1 MTRTAAILRA
11 VGCAALGTTLSACF
25 NNAVQ
30 PDYSAVP
37 IVPVAHI
44 EPATRF
50 LTKDWLFTHHATSAR
65 GIFKWRIEKNGHR
78 IPAIPLID
86 EDAYDGIEGKD
97 HLLRYKVV
105 SISSTPSP
113 FDKTPRPEAEHF
125 LSLWTKA
132 DINPVIA
139 AGNAGNTLCPEERDY
154 DALRRQMVSAYSYAD
169 SAIFTGAV
177 TPDHT
182 VTCYTSEN
190 APDIVYPTGY
200 KQGFCNNYY
209 MTQDEI
215 DDFRTTMSVGD
226 KNGTKLQWSTI
237 RRAFTAHRDARKL
250 NCDITGTSFV
260 SPNVA
265 AHIATLRSRF
275 PQATDQDVRA
285 TALLSASQDKL
296 ITDPGQ
302 HGEYLDQSMV
312 RNARGLRHSSLTGF
326 GIYNPDRHQQL
337 LRHLSNDGQHI
348 TPTLIRSDGTKNIR
362 FDFQR
367 NARRLSLTVADNAAA
382 LQTIFEFRAVP
393 QTTSPYEIYQNG
405 LPEEVSLI
413 SPSGTEVKLLA
424 AWDRPSLADPRG
436 MRLVVSTSAFLGED
450 TKGTWTL
457 ILPQMY
463 FGTPDI
469 TDAKLYIWGTTGPA
483 LNTLIELKP

>member
-1 MTRTAAILRA
+1 MARPSALLRA
-11 VGCAALGTTLSACF
+11 IGCATLGTTLTACF
-25 NNAVQ
+25 NHVVQ
-30 PDYSAVP
+30 PDYSSIP

-50 LTKDWLFTHHATSAR
+50 LTKDRMFTHHAASAR
-65 GIFKWRIEKNGHR
+65 GIFKWRIEKNGHH
-78 IPAIPLID
+78 ASVIPLID

-113 FDKTPRPEAEHF
+113 FDKTPRPEAEQF
-125 LSLWTKA
+125 LSLWMKA

-139 AGNAGNTLCPEERDY
+139 AGNAGNKLCPEERNY

-169 SAIFTGAV
+169 SALFTGAV
-177 TPDHT
+177 TPDNA

-200 KQGFCNNYY
+200 KQGFCNAYY
-209 MTQDEI
+209 MTQREI
-215 DDFRTTMSVGD
+215 DDFRATMTTGE
-226 KNGTKLQWSTI
+226 KEGTKLQWALI
-237 RRAFTAHRDARKL
+237 HEVFTAHPDAGKL
-250 NCDITGTSFV
+250 NCDIRGTSFV

-275 PQATDQDVRA
+275 PMATDQDIRA
-285 TALLSASQDKL
+285 TALLSASQDDL

-302 HGEYLDQSMV
+302 DGAYLKQSMV
-312 RNARGLRHSSLTGF
+312 RNARGLRHSTLTGF
-326 GIYNPDRHQQL
+326 GIYDPDRHENL
-337 LRHLSNDGQHI
+337 LRHLRNNGQHI
-348 TPTLIRSDGTKNIR
+348 TPTLVRHSGDKNIR

-367 NARRLSLTVADNAAA
+367 NARRVSMHVPDSAAT
-382 LQTIFEFRAVP
+382 LQTIFEFRVTP

-405 LPEEVSLI
+405 LPEDVSLI

-436 MRLVVSTSAFLGED
+436 MRLVVSTSAFLGEE

-463 FGTPDI
+463 FGTPEV

-483 LNTLIELKP
+483 LNSLIELKP